1 MKLPAIDLGLMS
13 EHLAAHEGV
22 ITKLKIYHQM
32 VHNGYLKKILRLHIM
47 TLRHHVAAMLM
58 LIDPNRMEK
67 VHLADLPKTP
77 LNEPVESLAEWEK
90 DIALE
95 SRSTAKL
102 MGTNN
107 YNSAAMMKNENV
119 KSMHVKMAKQD
130 IEFQMMYNQ
139 LIEAIDGDFVPMATP
154 EMQWMTLQKYQ
165 HVAKE

>member
-1 MKLPAIDLGLMS
+1 MKLPAVDLGLMS

-22 ITKLKIYHQM
+22 INKLKIYHQM
-32 VHNGYLKKILRLHIM
+32 VHNEDLKKILRIHIN

-58 LIDPNRMEK
+58 LINPNRMEK
-67 VHLADLPKTP
+67 VQLADLPKTT

-107 YNSAAMMKNENV
+107 YNSAAMMKDENV
-119 KSMHVKMAKQD
+119 KSIHVKMAEQD
-130 IEFQMMYNQ
+130 IEFQMMYNR
-139 LIEAIDGDFVPMATP
+139 LIKAYDGDFVPMASP

-165 HVAKE
+165 HVLEE